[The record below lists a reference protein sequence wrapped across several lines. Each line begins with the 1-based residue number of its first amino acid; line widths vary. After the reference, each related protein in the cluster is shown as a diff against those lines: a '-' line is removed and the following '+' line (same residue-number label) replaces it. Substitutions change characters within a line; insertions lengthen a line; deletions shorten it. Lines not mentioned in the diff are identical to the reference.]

1 MIFYD
6 AYVGFYE
13 KLDHL
18 ILLILMLTKGK
29 NTMKKNES
37 GRSMVEMLGV
47 LAIIGVLSIG
57 GIAGYTLAM
66 NRYRANEI
74 LDTAAKLAVVS
85 MSASDKSAT
94 LSDLGIDSLAGGTF
108 KTAADGTV
116 TITVASDDVR
126 NLIKDLAG
134 TKMESE
140 VTADDVVLNFAK

>member
-1 MIFYD
+1 
-6 AYVGFYE
+6 
-13 KLDHL
+13 
-18 ILLILMLTKGK
+18 
-29 NTMKKNES
+29 MKKNES

-85 MSASDKSAT
+85 MSASDKTAA

-108 KTAADGTV
+108 KSASDGTV
-116 TITVASDDVR
+116 TITVASNDVR
-126 NLIKDLAG
+126 GLIKDLAG
-134 TKMESE
+134 NKMTSE
-140 VTADDVVLNFAK
+140 ATAEDVVLNFAK

>member
-1 MIFYD
+1 
-6 AYVGFYE
+6 
-13 KLDHL
+13 
-18 ILLILMLTKGK
+18 MLTKGK

-85 MSASDKSAT
+85 MSSKSQTAS
-94 LSDLGIDSLAGGTF
+94 LSDLGLEQIAGVNGAPTVAGG
-108 KTAADGTV
+108 KVTV
-116 TITVASDDVR
+116 TIDSDDVR
-126 NLIKDLAG
+126 KLIQDLAG
-134 TKMESE
+134 NKASNTGSS
-140 VTADDVVLNFAK
+140 VTLDFE